1 MKKDQSIQLIKREY
15 KSQKEK
21 NMIIFVD
28 SNMKKDWY
36 LSQDKMFKT
45 IVFRR

>member
-28 SNMKKDWY
+28 SNMKKD
-36 LSQDKMFKT
+36 
-45 IVFRR
+45 